1 LNGFVFEEKV
11 ELASELINKVGEEV
25 QQLFQVQDRSVD
37 KSNFDV
43 LALEQKK

>member
-1 LNGFVFEEKV
+1 V